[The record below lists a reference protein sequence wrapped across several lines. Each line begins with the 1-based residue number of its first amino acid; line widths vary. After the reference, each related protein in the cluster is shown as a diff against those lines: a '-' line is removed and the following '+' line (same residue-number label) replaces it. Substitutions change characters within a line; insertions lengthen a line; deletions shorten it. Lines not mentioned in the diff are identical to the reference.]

1 MSRIESLRSLEN
13 LLELFLGKAAAL
25 REDQPTVLSG
35 VNRLDDIAR
44 QSQHATDATAV
55 MGDWLAEHADVMKE
69 NAIPVADAERIKD
82 ILAKISD
89 ELELAGPETKE
100 TQKIRTEIEKWQT
113 KLVVEPEK
121 PVLPA
126 GQKLVLKRGSESIE
140 QVDKGSVDSFT
151 RKMQSLLELWEGVSD
166 RRPHVLS
173 ALDDLLK
180 SAYLQH
186 NQECL
191 LLSGFII
198 YYLRQ
203 NGYLV
208 EPYVKRLKAA
218 ESLIKQ
224 GNKSA

>member
-1 MSRIESLRSLEN
+1 MSRIESLRALEN
-13 LLELFLGKAAAL
+13 LLESFLGKAAAL
-25 REDQPTVLSG
+25 REDRLTVISG
-35 VNRLDDIAR
+35 LNRLDDITR
-44 QSQHATDATAV
+44 QSQNAASATAE
-55 MGDWLAEHADVMKE
+55 MGDWLAEHADLMKA
-69 NAIPVADAERIKD
+69 NAVGPAEADRIKD

-89 ELELAGPETKE
+89 EIELSGPDTKE

-113 KLVVEPEK
+113 KLVVELEK
-121 PVLPA
+121 PVLSA

-140 QVDKGSVDSFT
+140 QVDKGSVEAFT
-151 RKMQSLLELWEGVSD
+151 RKMQSLLGLWEGVSD
-166 RRPHVLS
+166 RRPHILS

-224 GNKSA
+224 GSKSA

>member
-1 MSRIESLRSLEN
+1 MEIPLFES
-13 LLELFLGKAAAL
+13 
-25 REDQPTVLSG
+25 V
-35 VNRLDDIAR
+35 
-44 QSQHATDATAV
+44 
-55 MGDWLAEHADVMKE
+55 
-69 NAIPVADAERIKD
+69 
-82 ILAKISD
+82 
-89 ELELAGPETKE
+89 
-100 TQKIRTEIEKWQT
+100 
-113 KLVVEPEK
+113 
-121 PVLPA
+121 
-126 GQKLVLKRGSESIE
+126 E
-140 QVDKGSVDSFT
+140 QVDKGSVETFT
-151 RKMQSLLELWEGVSD
+151 RQMQSLLALWEGVSD
-166 RRPHVLS
+166 HRPHILS

-186 NQECL
+186 NREAL

>member
-1 MSRIESLRSLEN
+1 MTRIESLHELEK
-13 LLELFLGKAAAL
+13 LLETFLDKAASSNETLPRASEHL
-25 REDQPTVLSG
+25 
-35 VNRLDDIAR
+35 NRVDDIAL
-44 QSQHATDATAV
+44 QKKNFALATAN
-55 MGDWLAEHADVMKE
+55 MGDWLAEHADLMKE
-69 NAIPVADAERIKD
+69 NAIPAADSERIKGV
-82 ILAKISD
+82 LAKISD
-89 ELELAGPETKE
+89 EMQLAGPETNE
-100 TQKIRTEIEKWQT
+100 TRKIRTEIEKWQT
-113 KLVVEPEK
+113 KLVVESEK

-126 GQKLVLKRGSESIE
+126 GQKLVLKRGPESIE

-151 RKMQSLLELWEGVSD
+151 KQLKSMLELWEGVSD
-166 RRPHVLS
+166 RRAHVLS

-186 NQECL
+186 NQEAL

-203 NGYLV
+203 NGYLI